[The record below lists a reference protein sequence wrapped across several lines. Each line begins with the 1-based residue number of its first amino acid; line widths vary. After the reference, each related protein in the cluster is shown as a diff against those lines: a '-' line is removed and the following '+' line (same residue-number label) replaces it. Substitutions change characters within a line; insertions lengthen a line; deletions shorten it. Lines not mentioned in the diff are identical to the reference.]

1 MRIGWHRRSARARR
15 RFARDEGQALVEMA
29 LALPILLL
37 LLVGIFEFARAYSIK
52 QTLVNAARE
61 GARQAVLQG
70 VTVDSV
76 TNVINGYLASNNIA
90 PSTAASSPTTITI
103 EPTGLSSAVA
113 GTPVTITVVTR
124 YDFLLMGPVV
134 GLIGGSFANGVFLR
148 SQTTMRHE

>member
-1 MRIGWHRRSARARR
+1 MRIGWHRQAARARR
-15 RFARDEGQALVEMA
+15 GWRRDEGQALVEMA

-52 QTLVNAARE
+52 QTVVNAARE

-70 VTVDSV
+70 VSADSV
-76 TNVINGYLASNNIA
+76 TRVINRYLTSNNIA
-90 PSTAASSPTTITI
+90 PSTAASSPTTITL
-103 EPTGLSSAVA
+103 TGIGGTA
-113 GTPVTITVVTR
+113 GDPVTVEVVTR

-134 GLIGGSFANGVFLR
+134 GLIGGSFADGVPLR